1 MNIIRFVL
9 SASLVLLL
17 GANASADPT
26 PATASAPIKRE
37 FGQATRDLLHL
48 QASGTAAA
56 KKLPILGDQAS
67 ASYKRYI
74 DSFKHPLPEHFE
86 EAVKTQNGN

>member
-1 MNIIRFVL
+1 MNITRFVL
-9 SASLVLLL
+9 PASLVLLL
-17 GANASADPT
+17 GANAFADPS
-26 PATASAPIKRE
+26 PAASAPAKRE